1 MHIVRKGKRHD
12 GICDE
17 DGHDKNYLYGL
28 RIETGKHWNQNGCSQ
43 LNEMERSNLLG
54 DLEKAWPEKF
64 ASDEEIFSHI
74 HAGDKIFIGTGCGE
88 PQYLVQ
94 ALVNFVSANPKAF
107 SGIDL
112 IHVWTLGTAPY
123 LDDKF
128 RDNFRIDSFFISEG
142 TRNAINR
149 GAADYTPISLSA
161 VPGLFRREIIPIDVA
176 LIQTSPPDKHGYMS
190 LGISVDL
197 VKAATQ
203 KASMIVAQINSHMPR
218 TQGDGFINIKDI
230 DFIISHDEPLLEY
243 TVEDPGDIINAIGR
257 YVARII
263 EDESTLQVGYGI
275 IPNAAVSYLGEKKHL
290 GVHTELL
297 SDGIIDLMQKGVVD
311 NSRKSI
317 DVGKT
322 VASYCMGKRETY
334 EFLDENPTISFRT
347 IDYVNNPLNI
357 AKNKLM
363 TAINS
368 AMEID
373 LTGQATAE
381 SLAGTFYF
389 GIGGQADFMRGAAL
403 APGGKS
409 ILALPSTAI
418 NDTISR
424 IVPSLQEG
432 TGVTFTR
439 GDVHY
444 VVTEYGIA
452 YLHGKNI
459 RERAMDLIAIAH
471 PKFRPWLIEEARKLL
486 FIYKDQAFIPG
497 LNGVYPVALE
507 TFRTTRSGLHLLLRP
522 VKIGDEPLMKDFFYA
537 LSSESMYR
545 RFMSVRMDMP
555 HKRLQEFGVVDYAD
569 RMMILA
575 IVEGDSRETIAAIGQ
590 YEINEK
596 MHTAEVA
603 LVVKDEYQNMG
614 VGHDL
619 LSYLTRLA
627 RRSGLLG
634 FTAEVLVENK
644 PMLNLFKNMGFDTE
658 KRSEDGVYE
667 LRMAFRG
674 LDD

>member
-1 MHIVRKGKRHD
+1 MES
-12 GICDE
+12 CNPLE
-17 DGHDKNYLYGL
+17 DLKK
-28 RIETGKHWNQNGCSQ
+28 T
-43 LNEMERSNLLG
+43 
-54 DLEKAWPEKF
+54 WPEKF
-64 ASDEEIFSHI
+64 VSEEAIFSHI

-94 ALVNFVSANPKAF
+94 ALVNFVSDNPKAF
-107 SGIDL
+107 FGVEL
-112 IHVWTLGTAPY
+112 IHVWTQGTAPY
-123 LDDKF
+123 TDKKF
-128 RDNFRIDSFFISEG
+128 RDNFRLDSFFIGEG

-161 VPGLFRREIIPIDVA
+161 VPGLIRREIIPIDMA

-190 LGISVDL
+190 LGISVDI

-203 KASMIVAQINSHMPR
+203 KASLIVVQINSHMPR
-218 TQGDGFINIKDI
+218 TQGDGFINIKDV
-230 DFIISHDEPLLEY
+230 DFIIHHDEPLLEY
-243 TVEDPGDIINAIGR
+243 AVEDPGDIVQAIGK

-263 EDESTLQVGYGI
+263 EDESTIQVGYGI
-275 IPNAAVSYLGEKKHL
+275 IPNAVVSYLGEKKHL

-297 SDGIIDLMQKGVVD
+297 SDGIIDLMKKGVVD
-311 NSRKSI
+311 NTKKSI
-317 DVGKT
+317 DTGKT
-322 VASYCMGKRETY
+322 VASYCMGKKETY
-334 EFLDENPTISFRT
+334 EFLDENPTVAFKT
-347 IDYVNNPLNI
+347 IDYVNNPLII

-381 SLAGTFYF
+381 SLRGTFYF
-389 GIGGQADFMRGAAL
+389 GIGGQADFMRGAVL

-418 NDTISR
+418 DDTISR

-432 TGVTFTR
+432 TGVTLTR

-471 PKFRPWLIEEARKLL
+471 PKFRPWLIEEAKKRLL
-486 FIYKDQAFIPG
+486 IYEDQAFIPG
-497 LNGVYPVALE
+497 ASGVYPVALE
-507 TFRTTRSGLHLLLRP
+507 TFRTTWSGLNILLRP
-522 VKIGDEPLMKDFFYA
+522 VKIGDEPLMKDFFYG
-537 LSSESMYR
+537 LSNDSMYR

-555 HKRLQEFGVVDYAD
+555 HERLQEFGIVDYANS
-569 RMMILA
+569 MMILA
-575 IVEGDSRETIAAIGQ
+575 IVEGDRKETIAAIGQ
-590 YEINEK
+590 YEMDKK

-614 VGHDL
+614 VGHDM

-627 RRSGLLG
+627 RRQGLLG
-634 FTAEVLVENK
+634 FTADVLVENK
-644 PMLNLFKNMGFDTE
+644 PMLDLFKNMGFDME
-658 KRSEDGVYE
+658 KRSDEGVYE
-667 LRMAFRG
+667 MRMMFR
-674 LDD
+674 DIES

>member
-1 MHIVRKGKRHD
+1 MKG
-12 GICDE
+12 
-17 DGHDKNYLYGL
+17 
-28 RIETGKHWNQNGCSQ
+28 
-43 LNEMERSNLLG
+43 SNLLLG
-54 DLEKAWPEKF
+54 LKEAWPEKY
-64 ASDEEIFSHI
+64 ASEEDIFSHI

-94 ALVNFVSANPKAF
+94 ALVNFVSSNPKAF
-107 SGIDL
+107 FGIEL
-112 IHVWTLGTAPY
+112 IHVWTLGAAPY
-123 LDDKF
+123 IDEKF
-128 RDNFRIDSFFISEG
+128 RDNFRIDSFFISDG
-142 TRNAINR
+142 TRNAINK

-161 VPGLFRREIIPIDVA
+161 VPGLIRREIIPIDVA

-190 LGISVDL
+190 LGISIDI

-203 KASMIVAQINSHMPR
+203 KASLIVAQINSRMPR
-218 TQGDGFINIKDI
+218 TQGDGFINIKDV
-230 DFIISHDEPLLEY
+230 DFIIPHDEPLLEY
-243 TVEDPGDIINAIGR
+243 TVEDPGNIIQAIGR

-263 EDESTLQVGYGI
+263 EDGSTLQVGYGI
-275 IPNAAVSYLGEKKHL
+275 IPNAVVSYLGDKKHL

-297 SDGIIDLMQKGVVD
+297 SDGIVDLMKKGVVD
-311 NSRKSI
+311 NTKKSI
-317 DVGKT
+317 DTGKT
-322 VASYCMGKRETY
+322 VASYCMGKKETY
-334 EFLDENPTISFRT
+334 ELLDENPTIEFKT
-347 IDYVNNPLNI
+347 IDYVNNPLII

-381 SLAGTFYF
+381 SLSGTFYF
-389 GIGGQADFMRGAAL
+389 GIGGQADFMRGAVL
-403 APGGKS
+403 ASGGKS

-432 TGVTFTR
+432 TGVTLTR

-471 PKFRPWLIEEARKLL
+471 PKFRPWLIVEAKKRLL
-486 FIYKDQAFIPG
+486 IYEDQAFVPG
-497 LNGVYPVALE
+497 VNGVYPVALE
-507 TFRTTRSGLHLLLRP
+507 TFRTTRSGLNILLRP

-537 LSSESMYR
+537 LSHESMYR
-545 RFMSVRMDMP
+545 RFMSARMDMP
-555 HKRLQEFGVVDYAD
+555 HERLQEFGVVDYGNS
-569 RMMILA
+569 MMILA

-590 YEINEK
+590 YEINEM

-619 LSYLTRLA
+619 LTYLTRLA
-627 RRSGLLG
+627 RRRGLLG
-634 FTAEVLVENK
+634 FTADVLVENK

-658 KRSEDGVYE
+658 KRSDEGAYE
-667 LRMAFRG
+667 MRMMFRDTEG
-674 LDD
+674 

>member
-1 MHIVRKGKRHD
+1 MESSNQLEDLRK
-12 GICDE
+12 
-17 DGHDKNYLYGL
+17 
-28 RIETGKHWNQNGCSQ
+28 T
-43 LNEMERSNLLG
+43 
-54 DLEKAWPEKF
+54 WPEKF
-64 ASDEEIFSHI
+64 ATDEEIFSHI

-88 PQYLVQ
+88 PQYLVH
-94 ALVNFVSANPKAF
+94 ALVNYVSSNPKAF
-107 SGIDL
+107 FGIEI
-112 IHVWTLGTAPY
+112 IHVWTVGAAPY
-123 LDDKF
+123 MDDKF

-190 LGISVDL
+190 LGISVDI

-203 KASMIVAQINSHMPR
+203 KASLIVVQINSHMPR
-218 TQGDGFINIKDI
+218 TQGDGFINIKDV
-230 DFIISHDEPLLEY
+230 DFIIPHDEPLLEY
-243 TVEDPGDIINAIGR
+243 TVEDPGDSIKAIGK

-275 IPNAAVSYLGEKKHL
+275 IPNAAVAFLGEKKHL

-311 NSRKSI
+311 NSKKSI
-317 DVGKT
+317 DSGKT
-322 VASYCMGKRETY
+322 VASYCMGKKETY
-334 EFLDENPTISFRT
+334 EFLDENPTVSFKT
-347 IDYVNNPLNI
+347 IDYVNNPLII
-357 AKNKLM
+357 AKNRLM
-363 TAINS
+363 TTINS

-424 IVPSLQEG
+424 IVPSLREG

-471 PKFRPWLIEEARKLL
+471 PKFRPWLIDEARTLSL
-486 FIYKDQAFIPG
+486 IYKDQAFISG
-497 LNGVYPVALE
+497 ANGVYPVALE

-522 VKIGDEPLMKDFFYA
+522 VKIGDEPLMKDFFYG
-537 LSSESMYR
+537 LSNDSMYK

-555 HKRLQEFGVVDYAD
+555 HERLQDFGVVDYANS
-569 RMMILA
+569 MMILA

-590 YEINEK
+590 YEINK
-596 MHTAEVA
+596 MMHTAEVA

-619 LSYLTRLA
+619 LIYLTRLA
-627 RRSGLLG
+627 RRRGLLG

-644 PMLNLFKNMGFDTE
+644 PMLNLFKHMGFDTE

-667 LRMAFRG
+667 MHMTLRDHDG
-674 LDD
+674 

>member
-1 MHIVRKGKRHD
+1 MKG
-12 GICDE
+12 
-17 DGHDKNYLYGL
+17 
-28 RIETGKHWNQNGCSQ
+28 
-43 LNEMERSNLLG
+43 SNLLLG
-54 DLEKAWPEKF
+54 LKEAWPEKY
-64 ASDEEIFSHI
+64 ASEEDIFSHI

-94 ALVNFVSANPKAF
+94 ALVNFVSSNPKAF
-107 SGIDL
+107 FGIEL
-112 IHVWTLGTAPY
+112 IHVWTLGAAPY
-123 LDDKF
+123 IDEKF
-128 RDNFRIDSFFISEG
+128 RDNFRIDSFFISDG
-142 TRNAINR
+142 TRNAINK

-161 VPGLFRREIIPIDVA
+161 VPGLIRREIIPIDVA

-190 LGISVDL
+190 LGISIDI

-203 KASMIVAQINSHMPR
+203 KASLIVAQINSRMPR
-218 TQGDGFINIKDI
+218 TQGDGFINIKDV
-230 DFIISHDEPLLEY
+230 DFIIPHDEPLLEY
-243 TVEDPGDIINAIGR
+243 TVEDPGNIIQAIGR

-263 EDESTLQVGYGI
+263 EDGSTLQVGYGI
-275 IPNAAVSYLGEKKHL
+275 IPNAVVSYLGDKKHL

-297 SDGIIDLMQKGVVD
+297 SDGIVDLMKKGVVD
-311 NSRKSI
+311 NTKKSI
-317 DVGKT
+317 DTGKT
-322 VASYCMGKRETY
+322 VASYCMGKKETY
-334 EFLDENPTISFRT
+334 ELLDENPTIEFKT
-347 IDYVNNPLNI
+347 IDYVNNPLII

-381 SLAGTFYF
+381 SLSGTFYF
-389 GIGGQADFMRGAAL
+389 GIGGQADFMRGAVL
-403 APGGKS
+403 ASGGKS

-432 TGVTFTR
+432 TGVTLTR

-471 PKFRPWLIEEARKLL
+471 PKFRPWLIVEAKKRLL
-486 FIYKDQAFIPG
+486 IYEDQAFVPG
-497 LNGVYPVALE
+497 VNGVYPAALE
-507 TFRTTRSGLHLLLRP
+507 TFRTTRSGLNILLRP

-537 LSSESMYR
+537 LSHESMYR
-545 RFMSVRMDMP
+545 RFMSARMDMP
-555 HKRLQEFGVVDYAD
+555 HERLQEFGVVDYGNS
-569 RMMILA
+569 MMILA

-590 YEINEK
+590 YEINEM

-619 LSYLTRLA
+619 LTYLTRLA
-627 RRSGLLG
+627 RRRGLLG
-634 FTAEVLVENK
+634 FTADVLVENK

-658 KRSEDGVYE
+658 KRSDEGAYE
-667 LRMAFRG
+667 MRMMFRDTEG
-674 LDD
+674 

>member
-1 MHIVRKGKRHD
+1 MGRSSLL
-12 GICDE
+12 E
-17 DGHDKNYLYGL
+17 DLKK
-28 RIETGKHWNQNGCSQ
+28 T
-43 LNEMERSNLLG
+43 
-54 DLEKAWPEKF
+54 WPEKL
-64 ASDEEIFSHI
+64 ATDEEIFSHI

-94 ALVNFVSANPKAF
+94 ALVNYVGSNPKAF
-107 SGIDL
+107 FGIEL
-112 IHVWTLGTAPY
+112 IHVWTVGAAPY
-123 LDDKF
+123 MDEKF

-190 LGISVDL
+190 LGISVDI

-203 KASMIVAQINSHMPR
+203 KASLIVAQINSHMPR
-218 TQGDGFINIKDI
+218 TQGDGFINIKDV
-230 DFIISHDEPLLEY
+230 DFIVLHDEPLLEY
-243 TVEDPGDIINAIGR
+243 AAEGPGDIIKAIGK

-297 SDGIIDLMQKGVVD
+297 SDGIIDLMQKGVID
-311 NSRKSI
+311 NSKKSI
-317 DVGKT
+317 DTGKT
-322 VASYCMGKRETY
+322 VASYCMGRKETY
-334 EFLDENPTISFRT
+334 EFLDENPTVSFRA

-418 NDTISR
+418 NATISR
-424 IVPSLQEG
+424 IVPSLREG
-432 TGVTFTR
+432 TGVTLTR

-471 PKFRPWLIEEARKLL
+471 PKFRPWLIDEARKLSL
-486 FIYKDQAFIPG
+486 IYKDQAFVPG
-497 LNGVYPVALE
+497 VNGVYPVALE
-507 TFRTTRSGLHLLLRP
+507 TFRTTRGGLHLLLRP

-537 LSSESMYR
+537 LSNDSMYR
-545 RFMSVRMDMP
+545 RFMSARMDMP
-555 HKRLQEFGVVDYAD
+555 HERLQEFGIVDYSD

-575 IVEGDSRETIAAIGQ
+575 IVEGDRKETIAAIGQ
-590 YEINEK
+590 YEINDK

-614 VGHDL
+614 AGHDL
-619 LSYLTRLA
+619 LLYLTRLA
-627 RRSGLLG
+627 RRRGLLG

-658 KRSEDGVYE
+658 KSSDDGVFE
-667 LRMAFRG
+667 LIMTFRDIEG
-674 LDD
+674 

>member
-1 MHIVRKGKRHD
+1 
-12 GICDE
+12 
-17 DGHDKNYLYGL
+17 
-28 RIETGKHWNQNGCSQ
+28 
-43 LNEMERSNLLG
+43 MESNLLE
-54 DLEKAWPEKF
+54 DLKKTWPNKF
-64 ASDEEIFSHI
+64 APEEEIFSHI

-94 ALVNFVSANPKAF
+94 ALVNFVSGNPKAF
-107 SGIDL
+107 FGIEI
-112 IHVWTLGTAPY
+112 IHVWTLGVAPY
-123 LDDKF
+123 LDEKF

-142 TRNAINR
+142 TRNAINK
-149 GAADYTPISLSA
+149 GTADYTPISLSA
-161 VPGLFRREIIPIDVA
+161 VPGLIRREIIPIDVA

-190 LGISVDL
+190 LGISVDI

-203 KASMIVAQINSHMPR
+203 KASLIVAQINSHMPR

-230 DFIISHDEPLLEY
+230 DFIIPHDEPLLEY
-243 TVEDPGDIINAIGR
+243 MVEDPGDIIRAIGR

-275 IPNAAVSYLGEKKHL
+275 IPNAVVSYLGEKKHL

-311 NSRKSI
+311 NTKKSI
-317 DVGKT
+317 DMGKT
-322 VASYCMGKRETY
+322 VASYCMGSKDTY
-334 EFLDENPTISFRT
+334 EFMDDNPTVSFKT
-347 IDYVNNPLNI
+347 IDYVNNPLII

-389 GIGGQADFMRGAAL
+389 GIGGQADFMRGAVL

-486 FIYKDQAFIPG
+486 LIYKDQAFIPG
-497 LNGVYPVALE
+497 ANGVYPVALE
-507 TFRTTRSGLHLLLRP
+507 TFRTTRDGLNILLRP

-537 LSSESMYR
+537 LSGESMYR

-555 HKRLQEFGVVDYAD
+555 HKRLQEFGVVDYANS
-569 RMMILA
+569 MMILA
-575 IVEGDSRETIAAIGQ
+575 IVEGDGKETIAAIGQ
-590 YEINEK
+590 YEINENV
-596 MHTAEVA
+596 HTAEVA
-603 LVVKDEYQNMG
+603 LVVKDMYQKMG
-614 VGHDL
+614 VGYDL
-619 LSYLTRLA
+619 LTYLTRLA
-627 RRSGLLG
+627 RRRGLLG

-644 PMLNLFKNMGFDTE
+644 PMLDLFKNMGFDTE
-658 KRSEDGVYE
+658 KRNEEGVYE
-667 LRMAFRG
+667 MRMTFRDIEG
-674 LDD
+674 

>member
-1 MHIVRKGKRHD
+1 MD
-12 GICDE
+12 
-17 DGHDKNYLYGL
+17 
-28 RIETGKHWNQNGCSQ
+28 
-43 LNEMERSNLLG
+43 RSNQLE
-54 DLEKAWPEKF
+54 DLKKTWPEKF
-64 ASDEEIFSHI
+64 ASEDEIFSHI
-74 HAGDKIFIGTGCGE
+74 HPGDKIFIGTGCGE

-94 ALVNFVSANPKAF
+94 ALVNFVGRNPKAF
-107 SGIDL
+107 FGIEL
-112 IHVWTLGTAPY
+112 IHVWTLGAAPY
-123 LDDKF
+123 IDEQF

-149 GAADYTPISLSA
+149 GAADYTPVSLSA
-161 VPGLFRREIIPIDVA
+161 IPGLIRREIIPIDVA

-190 LGISVDL
+190 LGISVDI

-203 KASMIVAQINSHMPR
+203 KASLIVAQINSHMPR
-218 TQGDGFINIKDI
+218 TQGDGFININDV

-243 TVEDPGDIINAIGR
+243 TLEDPGDIIKSIGK
-257 YVARII
+257 YVARIV

-275 IPNAAVSYLGEKKHL
+275 IPNAVVSYLGEKKHL

-311 NSRKSI
+311 NTKKSI
-317 DVGKT
+317 DTGKT
-322 VASYCMGKRETY
+322 VASYCMGKKETY
-334 EFLDENPTISFRT
+334 DLLDENPTIEFKT
-347 IDYVNNPLNI
+347 IDYVNNPLII
-357 AKNKLM
+357 AQNRLM

-381 SLAGTFYF
+381 SLSGTFYF

-409 ILALPSTAI
+409 ILALPSTAV

-424 IVPSLQEG
+424 IVPSLREG
-432 TGVTFTR
+432 TGVTLTR
-439 GDVHY
+439 SDVHY

-471 PKFRPWLIEEARKLL
+471 PKFRPWLIKEAKKRLL
-486 FIYKDQAFIPG
+486 IYKDQAFIPG
-497 LNGVYPVALE
+497 MNGVYPAALE
-507 TFRTTRSGLHLLLRP
+507 TFRTTKTGLNILLRP

-537 LSSESMYR
+537 LSNDSMYR

-555 HKRLQEFGVVDYAD
+555 HERLQEFGIVNYAN

-603 LVVKDEYQNMG
+603 LVVKDKYQNMG

-619 LSYLTRLA
+619 LSYLTSLA
-627 RRSGLLG
+627 RRGGLLG

-644 PMLNLFKNMGFDTE
+644 PMLNLFKKMGFDTE
-658 KRSEDGVYE
+658 KRSEEGVYE
-667 LRMAFRG
+667 MRMMFRD
-674 LDD
+674 LEV